1 MSRYLVTGGAGFIG
15 SHLCDR
21 LVGAGHELVIL
32 DDFSSGKQANLHG
45 PASVAKLIQAD
56 IRRGLDAGTIG
67 PCNGII
73 HLAALISGFDSL
85 RSPDDYLQANLHG
98 LLRVIDYAVEASV
111 PRILFASSST
121 VYGSAAA
128 PCLTELTLPQ
138 PMSVY
143 AATKLTGEQLLAM
156 YGRLHGFTHCSLR
169 LFNVYGPRQATDHP
183 YANVTC
189 KFSHAAANGLPID
202 LYGDG
207 AQSRDFI
214 YVEDVVDAFLAVLEA
229 SPSSLYNIGTG
240 RETSIRELIATLEG
254 IAGCPFRI
262 SQQAEW
268 PNDIRSIS
276 ADCSRAA
283 AEIGFTPRV
292 SVEQGLANTIDF
304 FRPQG

>member
-1 MSRYLVTGGAGFIG
+1 LSRYLVTGGAGFIG
-15 SHLCDR
+15 SHVCDR
-21 LVGAGHELVIL
+21 LVGEGHDVVIL
-32 DDFSSGKQANLHG
+32 DDFSSGKHANLHG
-45 PASVAKLIQAD
+45 PASAAKLVPTD
-56 IRRGLDAGTIG
+56 IRSGLDARAIG
-67 PCNGII
+67 PCDGII

-85 RSPDDYLQANLHG
+85 RSPDDYLQANLQG
-98 LLRVIDYAVEASV
+98 LLRVIDYAAEASV

-128 PCLTELTLPQ
+128 PRLTEEALPR

-143 AATKLTGEQLLAM
+143 AATKLMGEQLLAM
-156 YGRLHGFTHCSLR
+156 YGRLHGFSHCSLR

-189 KFSHAAANGLPID
+189 NFSHAAANGLPIA

-207 AQSRDFI
+207 EQSRDFI

-240 RETSIRELIATLEG
+240 RETSIGKLIATLEG
-254 IAGCPFRI
+254 IAGRPFQI
-262 SQQAEW
+262 NQQAEW

-283 AEIGFTPRV
+283 AEIGFAPRV
-292 SVEQGLANTIDF
+292 SVEQGLANTVDF
-304 FRPQG
+304 FHPQG